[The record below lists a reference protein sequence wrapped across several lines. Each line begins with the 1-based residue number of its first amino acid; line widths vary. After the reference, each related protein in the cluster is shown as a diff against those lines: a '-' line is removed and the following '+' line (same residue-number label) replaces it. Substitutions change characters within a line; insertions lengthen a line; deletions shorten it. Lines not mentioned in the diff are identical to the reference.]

1 MKFRDLKVLNE
12 QDLSMKKLELTL
24 ELMKENTQV
33 AMGTVPKSP
42 RKIRELRRTIA
53 RINTIHTSH
62 TNHTSLGGTKQK
74 P

>member
-12 QDLSMKKLELTL
+12 TDLSSKKIELQL

-53 RINTIHTSH
+53 RINTLHSSHTSI
-62 TNHTSLGGTKQK
+62 GGTKQK